1 MWNHL
6 WFKLTGAFALVTL
19 VGVIVTALLTRQG
32 TASHFAHFMVD
43 HHMIRPEVMVQT
55 LADYYRQQG
64 DWTETSAQL
73 PHLVSAASDGLMSGM
88 MGNMMGMHENR
99 LQVVDLQER
108 VVADTAGKIDGA
120 ILHGAIL
127 HGAAVQRWP
136 ILVNGEVVGA
146 LLAEGVMMTGSPLR
160 NERIVQGVTRAV
172 WLAGVTAGLL
182 GILLA
187 WLFVRQ
193 ITRPLATLT
202 TASARIADGDLAARV
217 AVASGDELGTL
228 AATFNRM
235 AANLQTQETLRR
247 NLMADVAHE
256 LRTPLTGM
264 QGTLE
269 AIQDG
274 VFPLTQEQI
283 NSIHDQVLLL
293 NRLVDDLRTL
303 AHAEAGQLQLDCAL
317 FDPVELCTNQVKRFQ
332 AQADAQQ
339 IALSVRVAEP
349 LPPVHGDVQ
358 RLEQVLN
365 NLLSNALRHT
375 PPYGAVTVAPTV
387 VDEGIQIAITDSG
400 EGIAPADLPHLFDR
414 FYRTDHSRNRQ
425 TGGSGLGLAIAR
437 QLVEA
442 HGGRIWAESPP
453 ADGTLGSR
461 FMLLLPHAI
470 TQPPT

>member
-32 TASHFAHFMVD
+32 AASHFAHFMVN
-43 HHMIRPEVMVQT
+43 HQMVRPQVMVQT
-55 LADYYRQQG
+55 LADHYAEQQG
-64 DWTETSAQL
+64 WDIVRAQFPL
-73 PHLVSAASDGLMSGM
+73 LVSAASDGMMSGM

-99 LQVVDLQER
+99 LQVVDRQGR
-108 VVADTAGKIDGA
+108 VVADTADPMA
-120 ILHGAIL
+120 AAPMQ
-127 HGAAVQRWP
+127 GAAVQRWP
-136 ILVNGEVVGA
+136 VFVNGQEVGA
-146 LLAEGVMMTGSPLR
+146 LLAEGVMMTASPLR
-160 NERIVQGVTRAV
+160 NAQLLQGVTRAV
-172 WLAGVTAGLL
+172 WLAGVAAGLL

-202 TASARIADGDLAARV
+202 AASARIADGDLAARV

-235 AANLQTQETLRR
+235 AANLQTQETVRR

-256 LRTPLTGM
+256 LRTPLTGI

-274 VFPLTQEQI
+274 VFPLTQDQI
-283 NSIHDQVLLL
+283 GAIHDQVLLL

-303 AHAEAGQLQLDCAL
+303 AHAEAGQLHLDCAPL
-317 FDPVELCTNQVKRFQ
+317 DPVELCANQVRRFQ

-339 IALSVRVAEP
+339 ITLSLQGTEP
-349 LPPVHGDVQ
+349 LPPVHGDAQ
-358 RLEQVLN
+358 RLAQVLN

-375 PPYGAVTVAPTV
+375 PPHGTVAVAPTA
-387 VDEGIQIAITDSG
+387 VDAGLQITITDSG
-400 EGIAPADLPHLFDR
+400 DGIAPADLPHLFDR
-414 FYRTDHSRNRQ
+414 FYRTDQSRNRQ

-442 HGGRIWAESPP
+442 HGGCIWAESPP
-453 ADGTLGSR
+453 AGQEQGSR
-461 FMLLLPHAI
+461 FTLLLPHAC
-470 TQPPT
+470 